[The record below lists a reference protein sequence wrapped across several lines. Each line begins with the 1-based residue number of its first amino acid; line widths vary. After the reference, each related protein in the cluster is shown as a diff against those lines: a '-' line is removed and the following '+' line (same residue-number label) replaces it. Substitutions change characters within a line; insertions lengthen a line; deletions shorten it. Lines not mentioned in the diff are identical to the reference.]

1 MSGARRLVV
10 LTIALVGALSATA
23 HAAPDWVA
31 PQTIPGGGC
40 LGDISTGF
48 CHGGGPI
55 SANQTSLG
63 IGPDGRMT
71 FGATTVL
78 SASPLATRVS
88 LLSRLPGEAT
98 GEQLARISQP
108 GGELPSGAQVAVGAD
123 GTAAACLSTITG
135 PDPSTAP
142 TRYEVAYRPAGSLTW
157 EAPVTVV
164 TDTVRSGVFVE
175 CEPVVGPDGTAA
187 LVVRRTTQDVQPR
200 RSQVFLTV
208 HRPGGS
214 WSTPQGISPAG
225 STGYGHVAGIDAA
238 GNVTVAWDEQY
249 AGTATPVTSDDRST
263 VKVATL
269 TVSNGIL
276 GAPVTLA
283 PTSGTTT
290 TSPRLGVGADGTAVV
305 AFQHN
310 GSGAS
315 EYQVWAATRDGASG
329 AWSPIQQLVSDAAA
343 SSGPGAAAVAPD
355 GTAYVAYGRQG
366 TVSSDNQAGLER
378 RPRGGAWSG
387 ETGAG
392 PKDSQTSG
400 SEIVFVGND
409 AMFVYGTTIGGP
421 SGTKALQAVRWRA
434 GAATPDGAR
443 DLVTPGT
450 SLQFDAADTDHQGG
464 LFVNILRSDLGSPYG
479 TSQVVAF
486 DASPPRLVSLSV
498 PGTAVAGAAVEVSA
512 AFADLWSPL
521 GTTTWD
527 FGDGAS
533 GSGDAASHIYGT
545 PGTYAV
551 TARGVDALGNA
562 RAATASI
569 IVAPGDGLPKGGPPL
584 TGTTDTSAPK
594 VTLTLPSCPRKLS
607 KKACAKRR
615 AARTRWRIL
624 RGTVRD
630 TGGSGVAR
638 VEIAVARKAG
648 KRLDVLKGKR
658 FVKGTTKTFV
668 KTTARAR
675 LRGARWTLKLPKL
688 ARGTYKLR
696 IRATDRAGNTTLI
709 TKTLKLR

>member
-1 MSGARRLVV
+1 MSGARRLVP

-23 HAAPDWVA
+23 QAAPDWVA
-31 PQTIPGGGC
+31 PQTIPGGGA
-40 LGDISTGF
+40 T
-48 CHGGGPI
+48 
-55 SANQTSLG
+55 ANQTSLAV
-63 IGPDGRMT
+63 GPDGRMT

-98 GEQLARISQP
+98 GEQLARASQP
-108 GGELPSGAQVAVGAD
+108 GGELPAGAQVAVGPD
-123 GTAAACLSTITG
+123 GTAAACLTTITG
-135 PDPSTAP
+135 PDPATAP
-142 TRYEVAYRPAGSLTW
+142 SRYEVTYRPAGSPTW
-157 EAPVTVV
+157 EAPMTVA

-175 CEPVVGPDGTAA
+175 CDPAVGPDGTAA

-208 HRPGGS
+208 HRPAGA
-214 WSTPQGISPAG
+214 WSTPQGISSAG
-225 STGYGHVAGIDAA
+225 STGYGDVAGVDGA

-249 AGTATPVTSDDRST
+249 AGMGTAGTSDDRST

-290 TSPRLGVGADGTAVV
+290 TAPHLGVGADGTAVV

-329 AWSPIQQLVSDAAA
+329 AWGPIQQLVSDAAA

-378 RPRGGAWSG
+378 RPRGGSWSG
-387 ETGAG
+387 EMGAG
-392 PKDSQTSG
+392 PKDSYTSG
-400 SEIVFVGND
+400 SEIVFVGDD
-409 AMFVYGTTIGGP
+409 AMFVYGATIGGP
-421 SGTKALQAVRWRA
+421 SGTGVLQAVRWRD
-434 GAATPDGAR
+434 GSATPDGAR
-443 DLVTPGT
+443 DLVAPGT
-450 SLQFDAADTDHQGG
+450 SFQLDDVDTDHQGG
-464 LFVNILRSDLGSPYG
+464 LFANILRSDLGSPYG

-486 DASPPRLVSLSV
+486 DASPPRLLFLSV
-498 PGTAVAGAAVEVSA
+498 PAAATVGTPVGMSA

-521 GTTTWD
+521 GTTTWE
-527 FGDGAS
+527 FGDGATAV
-533 GSGDAASHIYGT
+533 GDTAAHAYAA
-545 PGTYAV
+545 PGAYTV
-551 TARGVDALGNA
+551 TVRGADALGNA
-562 RAATASI
+562 RTATASI
-569 IVAPGDGLPKGGPPL
+569 IVAPQPPAQGRPPL
-584 TGTTDTSAPK
+584 TATTDTTAPK
-594 VTLTLPSCPRKLS
+594 VALTLPTCPKRLS

-615 AARTRWRIL
+615 AARSRWRTL
-624 RGTVRD
+624 RGTARD

-648 KRLDVLKGKR
+648 KRLLVLKGKR
-658 FVKGTTKTFV
+658 FVKGSTKTFV
-668 KTTARAR
+668 KTTARAKV
-675 LRGARWTLKLPKL
+675 RGAKWSLTLPKL
-688 ARGTYKLR
+688 ARGTYLLR
-696 IRATDRAGNTTLI
+696 IRATDHAGNTTLI

>member
-1 MSGARRLVV
+1 MSRARRLIP
-10 LTIALVGALSATA
+10 LTIAFVAALSATG

-48 CHGGGPI
+48 CPGGGSIP
-55 SANQTSLG
+55 ANQTSLAV
-63 IGPDGRMT
+63 GPDGRMT
-71 FGATTVL
+71 FGATSVL
-78 SASPLATRVS
+78 ATSPLTTRVS

-98 GEQLARISQP
+98 GEQLARASQP
-108 GGELPSGAQVAVGAD
+108 GGALPSGAQVSVGPD
-123 GTAAACLSTITG
+123 GTAAACLTTIVG
-135 PDPSTAP
+135 PDLATDP
-142 TRYEVAYRPAGSLTW
+142 TRYEVTYRPAGSQTW
-157 EAPVTVV
+157 EAPTTVV

-175 CEPVVGPDGTAA
+175 CEPVIGPDGTAA

-208 HRPGGS
+208 HRPDGT
-214 WSTPQGISPAG
+214 WSTPQGISSAS
-225 STGYGHVAGIDAA
+225 STGYGDAAGVDAA

-249 AGTATPVTSDDRST
+249 AGMATPVTSDDRAT

-290 TSPRLGVGADGTAVV
+290 TAPHLGVGDDGTAVV

-315 EYQVWAATRDGASG
+315 EYQVWAATRDGAAG

-355 GTAYVAYGRQG
+355 GTAYVSYGRQA
-366 TVSSDNQAGLER
+366 TISSDNQAGLER

-392 PKDSQTSG
+392 PKNSTTSG
-400 SEIVFVGND
+400 SELVFVGND
-409 AMFVYGTTIGGP
+409 AMFVYGATIGGP
-421 SGTKALQAVRWRA
+421 GGTSALQAVRWRA
-434 GAATPDGAR
+434 GAAAPDGAR
-443 DLVTPGT
+443 DLITPGT
-450 SLQFDAADTDHQGG
+450 SFQLDDVDTDHQGG
-464 LFVNILRSDLGSPYG
+464 LFANILRGDLGDPYG
-479 TSQVVAF
+479 TSQAIAF
-486 DASPPRLVSLSV
+486 DASPPRLVALNV
-498 PGTAVAGAAVEVSA
+498 PATAVAGAPVAMSA

-521 GTTTWD
+521 GATTWD
-527 FGDGAS
+527 FGDGAA
-533 GSGDAASHIYGT
+533 GGGDAASHTYAA

-551 TARGVDALGNA
+551 TARGADALGNA
-562 RAATASI
+562 REATAAI
-569 IVAPGDGLPKGGPPL
+569 TVTAAGPTAGLAPDGV
-584 TGTTDTSAPK
+584 APK
-594 VTLTLPSCPRKLS
+594 VGLTLPSCPKRLS

-615 AARTRWRIL
+615 GARARWRTL
-624 RGTVRD
+624 RGTVSD
-630 TGGSGVAR
+630 AGGSGVAR

-648 KRLDVLKGKR
+648 KRLYVLRRQR
-658 FVKGTTKTFV
+658 FVRGTVKTFTR
-668 KTTARAR
+668 TTSRATI
-675 LRGARWTLKLPKL
+675 RGARWSLKLPRL
-688 ARGTYKLR
+688 AMGTYKLR
-696 IRATDRAGNTTLI
+696 IRAVDRAGNATLI
-709 TKTLKLR
+709 TRTLRLR